1 MAIRLFAAIDVGSFE
16 LELGIYEI
24 SAKAGIRKVD
34 HVRHVI
40 ALGRDTYNE
49 GKISYEL
56 VEEMCQVIKDFA
68 GIMESY
74 KVIGYRA
81 YGTSAAGSEKQP
93 DRSGSDPGKDRN
105 RSAGHQ

>member
-1 MAIRLFAAIDVGSFE
+1 MAIKLFAAIDVGSFE

-24 SAKAGIRKVD
+24 SVKNGINKID

-40 ALGRDTYNE
+40 ALGRDTYNN

-56 VEEMCQVIKDFA
+56 VEEMCDVIKDFA
-68 GIMESY
+68 DIMQSY

-81 YGTSAAGSEKQP
+81 MPPVPYGKRKTARLFWIRFVSEP
-93 DRSGSDPGKDRN
+93 
-105 RSAGHQ
+105 A